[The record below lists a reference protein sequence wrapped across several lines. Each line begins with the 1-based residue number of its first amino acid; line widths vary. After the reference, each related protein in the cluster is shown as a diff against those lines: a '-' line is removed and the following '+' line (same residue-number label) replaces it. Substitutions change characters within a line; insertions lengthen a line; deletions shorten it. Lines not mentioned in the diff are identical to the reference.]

1 MSVLP
6 ARVTRD
12 PLRLVLVLIG
22 AVTVLTG
29 ASQVVAPGPVLDLLS
44 ADPTAL
50 SRHLFATVGMFM
62 IVVGGLLVHGLL
74 GPAPPP
80 YLLWWTGLQKFGAFV
95 LVGVGVLRDLFGPI
109 ALLVAFFDLA
119 TALLCWLLGHRLG
132 SRSGRPLTAGAGR

>member
-12 PLRLVLVLIG
+12 PLCLVLVLIG

-29 ASQVVAPGPVLDLLS
+29 VCQLLAPGPVLDLLS
-44 ADPTAL
+44 ADSTGI

-62 IVVGGLLVHGLL
+62 LVVGGLLVQGLL
-74 GPAPPP
+74 TPAPPP
-80 YLLWWTGLQKFGAFV
+80 YLLLWAGLQKFGAFV
-95 LVGVGVLRDLFGPI
+95 LVGIGVVRDLFGEI

-119 TALLCWLLGHRLG
+119 TALLCWLMGRRLA
-132 SRSGRPLTAGAGR
+132 SGAGRLRVAGTGT

>member
-6 ARVTRD
+6 GRVTRD

-29 ASQVVAPGPVLDLLS
+29 VCQLFAPGPVLELLS
-44 ADPTAL
+44 ADSTAI

-62 IVVGGLLVHGLL
+62 VVVGGLLVQGLL
-74 GPAPPP
+74 SPAPPP
-80 YLLWWTGLQKFGAFV
+80 YLLFWAGLQKFGAFV
-95 LVGVGVLRDLFGPI
+95 LVGIGVVRDLFGPL

-119 TALLCWLLGHRLG
+119 TALLCWLMGRRVGARAGQSLGAE
-132 SRSGRPLTAGAGR
+132 AGT